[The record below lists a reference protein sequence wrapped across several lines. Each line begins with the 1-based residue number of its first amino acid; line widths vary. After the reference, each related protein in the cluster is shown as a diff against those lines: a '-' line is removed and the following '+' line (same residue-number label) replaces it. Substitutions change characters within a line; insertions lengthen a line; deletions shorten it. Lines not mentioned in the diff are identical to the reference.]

1 MKAKHSIENLVREL
15 DIQIDPRVDQ
25 RILDNTLGRFRASAE
40 KPPADS
46 RPMSWREIMKT
57 PIAKLTIAATVVVAA
72 MLGIHFLGG
81 TSTTAW
87 AAVLEKV
94 NGFDTCIF
102 RTRNVETSGPRPD
115 GFEFAC
121 EGASTVHHSETYG
134 GFSEIYKNDALFG
147 RSYTLLQA
155 NEFVYICYPLKIY
168 HRTPL
173 TESQIREFYDNQPKR
188 IVTKILEGQYTKL
201 EQDVIEGKRVIG
213 IELRDPN
220 VLSDED
226 HKVPPMDDFVAQFWI
241 GAETELPVWVEVS
254 FVLQGSQKRNTIVWD
269 HFQWGVPLDPNLFMP
284 NIPADFEPDNP
295 EDRDRSYLD
304 SAPKPQTA
312 EAFAENSQAEPYLSD
327 FDHLELP
334 DLANLTLLGL
344 DTSMAQPDLRLRNH
358 EDFWQTQDEFMAK
371 WPRYEDVRDQLAQEL
386 QAELGV
392 EQMAVEELVGLGIAL
407 RERFWEL
414 RGCLSEVSY
423 PYGYAARIVTEMA
436 HEQVPDDTAVTDQFI
451 ESIMT
456 CEVTSTSQAGTNERI
471 KNPVYP
477 GLLTELRSQQFEQ
490 LKAMVSQGYV
500 PTWKDHV
507 RAHDLVTLLSSNCK
521 DFERALQVTQWMIA
535 QTQTAGWEYYLET
548 LEKMEQAYAAGEGY
562 RTGLFMYGP
571 DAFPEEFRYAR
582 RLFSFQGPRKRS
594 RELLPAHLR
603 HLKGW

>member
-15 DIQIDPRVDQ
+15 DVQIDPRVDQ
-25 RILDNTLGRFRASAE
+25 RILDNTLGCFRESAE

-46 RPMSWREIMKT
+46 RPMSWRKIMKN
-57 PIAKLTIAATVVVAA
+57 PIAKLTIAAAVVVAA
-72 MLGIHFLGG
+72 LLVIHFSGG

-87 AAVLEKV
+87 SAVLENV
-94 NGFDTCIF
+94 LTFDTCVC
-102 RTRNVETSGPRPD
+102 RTREVQTTGQRPD
-115 GFEFAC
+115 GFEFATDS
-121 EGASTVHHSETYG
+121 ESKKYRSETYG
-134 GFSEIYKNDALFG
+134 SFSENYKNGELFT
-147 RSYTLLQA
+147 RMYHSLLEG
-155 NEFVYICYPLKIY
+155 EFVAICYPLKTY
-168 HRTPL
+168 TRLPL
-173 TESQIREFYDNQPKR
+173 TESQIRELHNNHPKQ
-188 IVTKILEGQYTKL
+188 IITKILEADYTEL
-201 EQDVIEGKRVIG
+201 GEDVIEGKRVRG
-213 IELRDPN
+213 VELRGPD
-220 VLSDED
+220 VFSDGD
-226 HKVPPMDDFVAQFWI
+226 VKMPPLDDFVAQFWI
-241 GAETELPVWVEVS
+241 DAETQLPVWVEVS
-254 FVLQGSQKRNTIVWD
+254 VVRQGSQMRHTTVVD
-269 HFQWGVPLDPNLFMP
+269 QFQWGVPLEASLFEP

-295 EDRDRSYLD
+295 EDRASYMD
-304 SAPKPQTA
+304 SAPKTRTA
-312 EAFAENSQAEPYLSD
+312 EAFAQNTQAEPYLSD

-334 DLANLTLLGL
+334 DLGNLTLLAL
-344 DTSMAQPDLRLRNH
+344 DTSMAQPELRLRDH

-386 QAELGV
+386 QAALGIEQMTV
-392 EQMAVEELVGLGIAL
+392 EQLVGLGIAL

-456 CEVTSTSQAGTNERI
+456 CEVSSTSQTGTNERI

-535 QTQTAGWEYYLET
+535 QVQTAGWGYYLET

-594 RELLPAHLR
+594 RELLPVHLR